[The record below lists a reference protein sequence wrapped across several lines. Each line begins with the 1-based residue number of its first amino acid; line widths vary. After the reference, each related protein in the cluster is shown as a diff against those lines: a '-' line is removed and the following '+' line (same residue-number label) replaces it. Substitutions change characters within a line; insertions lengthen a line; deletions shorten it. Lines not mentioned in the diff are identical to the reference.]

1 MVQLRK
7 AMAMT
12 VPVGAS
18 TTITVLVGAL
28 LPGPVGFTV
37 FVGGLAVAAVLA
49 LGIREDLAAAVLL
62 RARPLT
68 PGEEAALAPAVTL
81 LCRSGCG
88 PPLIRLRV
96 RPQRAEVAASG
107 AGRSTVVL
115 SGGLV
120 AAVRDGVLPVEE
132 AAAVI
137 AHAASLVRAGLTR
150 MDLFLGFWTIPWRL
164 LHGLAE
170 GVAAVFGRLPGVRL
184 VWRVRALVSGI
195 AVVQMCSQGHWP
207 IAAVITAVTA
217 LSYATSSWRHRW
229 ETQLRRTGDALV
241 RDAGFG
247 PALARFLRRLPR
259 TPALRDRIADLD
271 HNLQAP
277 QSLGLVTR
285 L

>member
-7 AMAMT
+7 ALAMT

-28 LPGPVGFTV
+28 LPGPVGFTL

-81 LCRSGCG
+81 LCRRGCG

-96 RPQRAEVAASG
+96 RPDRAEVAASG

-170 GVAAVFGRLPGVRL
+170 GVAAIFGRLPGVRL
-184 VWRVRALVSGI
+184 VWRGTGLGVGDRRGPDVQSGSLADRGGDHRSDCPVVRHLVMALSMGDAVTPHRGRSGQGRRVRASSCALPAPV
-195 AVVQMCSQGHWP
+195 
-207 IAAVITAVTA
+207 AAHA
-217 LSYATSSWRHRW
+217 S
-229 ETQLRRTGDALV
+229 
-241 RDAGFG
+241 
-247 PALARFLRRLPR
+247 PA
-259 TPALRDRIADLD
+259 
-271 HNLQAP
+271 
-277 QSLGLVTR
+277 
-285 L
+285 